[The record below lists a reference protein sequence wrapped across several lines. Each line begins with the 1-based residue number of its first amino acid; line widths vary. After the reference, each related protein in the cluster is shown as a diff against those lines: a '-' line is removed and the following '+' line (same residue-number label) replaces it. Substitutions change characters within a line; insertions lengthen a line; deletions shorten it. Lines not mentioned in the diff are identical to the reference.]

1 VPQWHPFFIIGYKMA
16 NLRIL
21 KLSTGEE
28 IVGDIVEETADKYRV
43 ENPCV
48 LAIGMNSAGKAA
60 LQMQPLL
67 IFSEQKVVEFNPNHI
82 IYNVSVAQEIKNKY
96 NEIYGSG
103 IVVPPQSKII
113 T

>member
-1 VPQWHPFFIIGYKMA
+1 MA

-28 IVGDIVEETADKYRV
+28 IVGDIVEETADKYRM

-48 LAIGMNSAGKAA
+48 LAIGMNQAGKAA

-67 IFSEQKVVEFNPNHI
+67 IFSEQKVVEFNPNHV

-103 IVVPPQSKII
+103 IVLPTSQGII

>member
-1 VPQWHPFFIIGYKMA
+1 MD

-21 KLSTGEE
+21 KLISGEE
-28 IVGDIVEETADKYRV
+28 VVGEIKETTADYVRI

-48 LAIGMNSAGKAA
+48 LGIAMSPAGKAT
-60 LQMQPLL
+60 LQMQPML
-67 IFSEQKVVEFNPNHI
+67 IFSEQKVVELKQNHVL
-82 IYNVSVAQEIKNKY
+82 YTVSVAGEIKNKY

-103 IVVPPQSKII
+103 IVLPKQSAII